1 MKVESKNMWNLEG
14 MTVSGLYMGEHKFPV
29 KGKVELSRVAYG
41 GEVKHHV
48 ALEEPIE
55 VYGALRDRVIL
66 NHGHVQRVWSN

>member
-1 MKVESKNMWNLEG
+1 MWNLEG
-14 MTVSGLYMGEHKFPV
+14 MTVSGLYMGKYEFPV

-66 NHGHVQRVWSN
+66 NHGHVQRVWDK

>member
-1 MKVESKNMWNLEG
+1 MWNLEG
-14 MTVSGLYMGEHKFPV
+14 MTVSGLYMGKYEFPV

-66 NHGHVQRVWSN
+66 NHGHVQQVWN